1 MLTNRKE
8 GRVSGMQWSG
18 ICLAHVYIEKLLK
31 AAAAPTVLHDW
42 PKPDFICE
50 SVHAYTGNP
59 VLCSH
64 IA

>member
-1 MLTNRKE
+1 MPMNRKE

-31 AAAAPTVLHDW
+31 AAAALTVHV
-42 PKPDFICE
+42 KPDFICQ